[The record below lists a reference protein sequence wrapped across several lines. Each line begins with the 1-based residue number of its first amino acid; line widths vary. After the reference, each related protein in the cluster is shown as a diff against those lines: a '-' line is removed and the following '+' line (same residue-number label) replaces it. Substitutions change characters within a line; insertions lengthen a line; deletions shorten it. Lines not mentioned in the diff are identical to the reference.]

1 MPINI
6 LDPDKP
12 NHIVPIF
19 RLAFRPF
26 FLGAALFSLL
36 ALSLW
41 GSFWLGGIS
50 WTPYGGWLWWH
61 AHEMLFGFVCAVIVG
76 FLLTAVQNWTG
87 QDSINGWPLAAV
99 FSLWLLA
106 RLLLLYPLV
115 ATEAIL
121 PWLDLAF
128 LPVAAWV
135 MGRLVWRARQYQNLV
150 FVPVLLL
157 LTTSNAKMHW
167 AVVQGDAA
175 LFKQAAH
182 GGIFLIVLIMVVL
195 GGRVIPFF
203 TANATATVRAN
214 PNPWIETLSI
224 APVIAL
230 ALLQLFG
237 FMSVV
242 PANVVASL
250 FLIAALAHLM
260 RLLSWRPWLTLRQP
274 LLWSLHAAYLFIVLG
289 FFLCALRFAGLTL
302 AWLSIFADHYAT
314 ILHSFTLGGMGLL
327 IMAMMSRVALGHTG
341 RELVA
346 SPWISFGYLCLCA
359 AYLCRVWLPLLW
371 PGSSHYPSY
380 LLSIIFWLLGYGLFV
395 VLYLPIL
402 SQPRIDGR
410 PG

>member
-1 MPINI
+1 MPMNI
-6 LDPDKP
+6 LEPDKLDRSM
-12 NHIVPIF
+12 PIF

-26 FLGAALFSLL
+26 FLGAALFSLI

-41 GSFWLGGIS
+41 GSFWLGGTS

-87 QDSINGWPLAAV
+87 QESINGWPLAAM
-99 FSLWLLA
+99 FFLWLLA
-106 RLLLLYPLV
+106 RLLLLYPV
-115 ATEAIL
+115 AATDAIL

-135 MGRLVWRARQYQNLV
+135 MGCLVWRVRQYQNLV

-157 LTTSNAKMHW
+157 LSVSNAQMHW
-167 AVVQGDAA
+167 AVVQADAA
-175 LFKQAAH
+175 LFRQGAH
-182 GGIFLIVLIMVVL
+182 GGIFLIVLVMVVL

-203 TANATATVRAN
+203 TANATATARSN
-214 PNPWIETLSI
+214 PDPWIETLSI
-224 APVIAL
+224 APVAAL

-237 FMSVV
+237 LMPVV
-242 PANVVASL
+242 PAGVVAGL
-250 FLIAALAHLM
+250 FLIAALAHLL
-260 RLLSWRPWLTLRQP
+260 RLISWRPWITLRQP

-289 FFLCALRFAGLTL
+289 FFLCALHFAGLTL
-302 AWLSIFADHYAT
+302 AWFNIFAANYAT

-327 IMAMMSRVALGHTG
+327 IMAMMTRVALGHTG
-341 RELVA
+341 RELVP
-346 SPWISFGYLCLCA
+346 SRWISFGYICLCA
-359 AYLCRVWLPLLW
+359 AYLCRIWLPLLW
-371 PGSSHYPSY
+371 PGSSHFASY
-380 LLSIIFWLLGYGLFV
+380 FLSIVFWLLGYGLFV
-395 VLYLPIL
+395 IFYLPIL

>member
-1 MPINI
+1 MLNNI
-6 LDPDKP
+6 PGPDKADR
-12 NHIVPIF
+12 IVPIF

-41 GSFWLGGIS
+41 GIFWLGGIG

-99 FSLWLLA
+99 FCLWLLA
-106 RLLLLYPLV
+106 RLLLLYPLA

-128 LPVAAWV
+128 LPAAAWV
-135 MGRLVWRARQYQNLV
+135 MGRLVWRVRQYQNLV

-157 LTTSNAKMHW
+157 LTTSNAQMHW

-224 APVIAL
+224 APVAAL

-242 PANVVASL
+242 PAIVVASL

-260 RLLSWRPWLTLRQP
+260 RLLSWRPWITLRQP

-302 AWLSIFADHYAT
+302 AWLSIFAGHYAT

-341 RELVA
+341 RELVV

-359 AYLCRVWLPLLW
+359 ACLCRVWLPLLW
-371 PGSSHYPSY
+371 PGSSHYASY
-380 LLSIIFWLLGYGLFV
+380 LLSIILWLLGYGLFV
-395 VLYLPIL
+395 IFYLPIL